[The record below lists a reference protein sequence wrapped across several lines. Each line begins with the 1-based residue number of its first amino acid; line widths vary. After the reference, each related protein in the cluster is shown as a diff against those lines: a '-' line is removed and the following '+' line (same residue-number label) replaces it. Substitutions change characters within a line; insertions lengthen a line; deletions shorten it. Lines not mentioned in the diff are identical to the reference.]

1 MGFITIE
8 NAIKVGIMIFIFLS
22 IYYLINI
29 GNRYISN
36 DSKLNV
42 TKSRIQRALLIL
54 FLLAIIYILWTNF
67 PIIGKLMGIMIAS
80 IIFSYLI
87 VPLVKFFED
96 KLEDKDISRGWAIA
110 IVYLLIVAFFN
121 ILLGIV
127 LPIIGK
133 EFSKFISSLPSL
145 LNGATEFINSFIDNL
160 SRGQENGFLRVIQDE
175 LDTIAKTL
183 VGGIQKSFFEFLSG
197 MTDKIPGIVS
207 KFVIIAIVP
216 VVSFYLIYDREKLVN
231 RIINWITKYRGQRF
245 LDLTSDL
252 NAAMSDFIRGRL
264 IMAAFVGVGTTV
276 VMFILGIEFAL
287 VIGII
292 TAVADIIP
300 YIGPFLGFI
309 PAFILAWIESPI
321 KGVIMAISFLLLQWL
336 ENNVL
341 GPKIL
346 SDSVGLHPIIILFCI
361 LIGASVGGVLGMI
374 FFLPIV
380 LATKI
385 IIEHLE
391 PELKALWNK
400 ISNK

>member
-1 MGFITIE
+1 
-8 NAIKVGIMIFIFLS
+8 
-22 IYYLINI
+22 
-29 GNRYISN
+29 
-36 DSKLNV
+36 
-42 TKSRIQRALLIL
+42 
-54 FLLAIIYILWTNF
+54 
-67 PIIGKLMGIMIAS
+67 
-80 IIFSYLI
+80 
-87 VPLVKFFED
+87 
-96 KLEDKDISRGWAIA
+96 
-110 IVYLLIVAFFN
+110 
-121 ILLGIV
+121 
-127 LPIIGK
+127 
-133 EFSKFISSLPSL
+133 
-145 LNGATEFINSFIDNL
+145 
-160 SRGQENGFLRVIQDE
+160 
-175 LDTIAKTL
+175 
-183 VGGIQKSFFEFLSG
+183 

-231 RIINWITKYRGQRF
+231 RITNWITKYRGQRF

-264 IMAAFVGVGTTV
+264 IMAAFVGVGTTI

-309 PAFILAWIESPI
+309 PAFILAWIDSPV
-321 KGVIMAISFLLLQWL
+321 KGVIMAVSFLLLQWL

-361 LIGASVGGVLGMI
+361 LIGASIGGVLGMI

-385 IIEHLE
+385 ILEHLE
-391 PELKALWNK
+391 PELKVLWKKIANK
-400 ISNK
+400 

>member
-54 FLLAIIYILWTNF
+54 FLFAIIYILWTNF
-67 PIIGKLMGIMIAS
+67 PIIGKLLGILIAS

-110 IVYLLIVAFFN
+110 IVYLLIIAFFG

-145 LNGATEFINSFIDNL
+145 LNGVTEFVNSFIDNL
-160 SRGQENGFLRVIQDE
+160 SRGQENRILRVIQGE

-183 VGGIQKSFFEFLSG
+183 VSGIQKSFFEFLSG

-231 RIINWITKYRGQRF
+231 RITNWITKYRGQRF

-309 PAFILAWIESPI
+309 PAFILAWIDSPV
-321 KGVIMAISFLLLQWL
+321 KGVIMAVSFLLLQWL

>member
-54 FLLAIIYILWTNF
+54 FLFAIIYILWTNF

-96 KLEDKDISRGWAIA
+96 KLEKKGISRGWAIA
-110 IVYLLIVAFFN
+110 IVYLLIIAFFG

-145 LNGATEFINSFIDNL
+145 LNGVTEFVNSFIDNL
-160 SRGQENGFLRVIQDE
+160 SRGQENGILRVIQGE

-183 VGGIQKSFFEFLSG
+183 VSGIQKSFFEFLSG

-207 KFVIIAIVP
+207 KFVVIAIVP

-231 RIINWITKYRGQRF
+231 RITNWITKYRGQRF

-309 PAFILAWIESPI
+309 PAFILAWIDSPV

-391 PELKALWNK
+391 PELKVLWNK

>member
-54 FLLAIIYILWTNF
+54 FLFAIIYILWTNF
-67 PIIGKLMGIMIAS
+67 PIIGKLLGILIAS

-96 KLEDKDISRGWAIA
+96 KLEKKGISRGWAIA
-110 IVYLLIVAFFN
+110 IVYLLIIAFFG

-145 LNGATEFINSFIDNL
+145 LNGVTEFVNSFIDNL
-160 SRGQENGFLRVIQDE
+160 SRGQENGILRVIQGE

-183 VGGIQKSFFEFLSG
+183 VSGIQKSFFEFLSG

-207 KFVIIAIVP
+207 KFVVIAIVP

-231 RIINWITKYRGQRF
+231 RITNWITKYRGQRF

-309 PAFILAWIESPI
+309 PAFILAWIDSPV

-391 PELKALWNK
+391 PELKVLWNK

>member
-110 IVYLLIVAFFN
+110 IVYLLIIAFFG

-145 LNGATEFINSFIDNL
+145 LNGVTEFVNSFIDNL
-160 SRGQENGFLRVIQDE
+160 SRGQENGILRVIQGE

-231 RIINWITKYRGQRF
+231 RTTNWITKYRGQRF

-264 IMAAFVGVGTTV
+264 IMAAFVGVGTTI

-309 PAFILAWIESPI
+309 PAFILAWIDSPV
-321 KGVIMAISFLLLQWL
+321 KGVIMAVSFLLLQWL

>member
-110 IVYLLIVAFFN
+110 IVYLLIIAFFG

-145 LNGATEFINSFIDNL
+145 LNGVTEFVNSFIDNL
-160 SRGQENGFLRVIQDE
+160 SRGQENGILRVIQGE

-183 VGGIQKSFFEFLSG
+183 VSGIQKSFFEFLSG

-231 RIINWITKYRGQRF
+231 RTTNWITKYRGQRF

-264 IMAAFVGVGTTV
+264 IMAAFVGVGTTI

-309 PAFILAWIESPI
+309 PAFILAWIDSPV
-321 KGVIMAISFLLLQWL
+321 KGVIMAVSFLLLQWL

>member
-110 IVYLLIVAFFN
+110 IVYLLIVAFFG

-216 VVSFYLIYDREKLVN
+216 VVSFYLIYDRENLVN
-231 RIINWITKYRGQRF
+231 RITNWITKYRGQRF

-264 IMAAFVGVGTTV
+264 IMAAFVGVGTTI

-309 PAFILAWIESPI
+309 PAFILAWIDSPV
-321 KGVIMAISFLLLQWL
+321 KGVIMAVSFLLLQWL

-361 LIGASVGGVLGMI
+361 LIGASIGGVLGMI

-385 IIEHLE
+385 ILEHLE
-391 PELKALWNK
+391 PELKVLWKKIANK
-400 ISNK
+400 